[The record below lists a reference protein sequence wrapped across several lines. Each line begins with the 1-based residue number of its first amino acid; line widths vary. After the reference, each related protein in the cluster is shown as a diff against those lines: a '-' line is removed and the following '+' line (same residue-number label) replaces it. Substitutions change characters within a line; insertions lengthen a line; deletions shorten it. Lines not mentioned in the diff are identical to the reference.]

1 MAEVSIGYDRRIE
14 ILRDIPVFSNLDDE
28 AISELA
34 SLLEEHT
41 ARSQEPLF
49 KKGEAGEKMYILVEG
64 EVRVHDGNHV
74 IARLSAGEVFGE
86 YALIDQENR
95 SASVTMEKAGKLL
108 ILSRNSLGPFIT
120 KHPEL
125 LLGLLQSQVKRMRDM
140 NVLEEKLS
148 KSYLKISR
156 QKQEIEQQNDAIKQ
170 QKATLE
176 QQNLELASLN
186 NQRKQLLSVMIHG
199 VKNPMTSALMML
211 GMLEQ
216 QSDSKAEQ
224 TEYLSVL
231 KQSLLRMDKLIGD
244 LIRAN
249 QLEQSMTLQQGKT
262 FVLDALVEEI
272 LLIQGYLARQK
283 QLIITK
289 KLGSASIFS
298 NESNIFQL
306 IDKTIS
312 SAIELANKST
322 EVLVETKLDG
332 KDQVVFTTALITSM
346 LPHDKMTNCWLSFQD
361 ISIEHEEE
369 ISQNLQMIAKLA
381 ALSEAKMK
389 CSYDENELLTIT
401 FVFKK

>member
-148 KSYLKISR
+148 KSYLKIRR

-249 QLEQSMTLQQGKT
+249 QSEQSMTLQQGKT

-346 LPHDKMTNCWLSFQD
+346 LPHDKITNCWLSFQD

>member
-1 MAEVSIGYDRRIE
+1 MAEVSIGFDRRIE
-14 ILRDIPVFSNLDDE
+14 ILRNIPVFSNLDAE
-28 AISELA
+28 ALGELA
-34 SLLEEHT
+34 SLLDEHS

-74 IARLSAGEVFGE
+74 IARLSSGEVFGE

-108 ILSRNSLGPFIT
+108 ILSRNALRPFIT

-148 KSYLKISR
+148 KSYLKITK
-156 QKQEIEQQNDAIKQ
+156 QKQEIEQQNDAIKL

-216 QSDSKAEQ
+216 QMDSKAEQ
-224 TEYLSVL
+224 AEYLSVL
-231 KQSLLRMDKLIGD
+231 KQSLLRMDKVIGD
-244 LIRAN
+244 LIVAN
-249 QLEQSMTLQQGKT
+249 QSEQTMTLQQGKSL
-262 FVLDALVEEI
+262 VLDSLVEEI
-272 LLIQGYLARQK
+272 LIIQGYLARQK
-283 QLIITK
+283 HLVISK
-289 KLGSASIFS
+289 NLVSASIFS

-312 SAIELANKST
+312 TAIELANEST
-322 EVLVETKLDG
+322 ELQIETKLDS
-332 KDQVVFTTALITSM
+332 KSQVAFLVTLTTSR
-346 LPHDKMTNCWLSFQD
+346 LPQGNMTNCGLRFQD
-361 ISIEHEEE
+361 ISIENEDE

-389 CSYDENELLTIT
+389 CTFDEKELLTIA

>member
-156 QKQEIEQQNDAIKQ
+156 QKQEIEQQN
-170 QKATLE
+170 
-176 QQNLELASLN
+176 LELASLN

-249 QLEQSMTLQQGKT
+249 QSEQSMTLQQGKT

-346 LPHDKMTNCWLSFQD
+346 LPHDKITNCWLSFQD